1 MTAPASP
8 AKRLPASIWALGFVS
23 LLMDVSSEMIHSLL
37 PVFLVASLGV
47 SMLAVGLIEGAAE
60 ATALLIRH
68 GLLQSPD
75 AVQLE
80 PVEGLRHLSPS
91 KVYE

>member
-1 MTAPASP
+1 MKKWSAAMKDRRAGHPLNIA
-8 AKRLPASIWALGFVS
+8 AALDVLKPIAWIALVS
-23 LLMDVSSEMIHSLL
+23 LVALASRAIGNDGLL
-37 PVFLVASLGV
+37 LG
-47 SMLAVGLIEGAAE
+47 GLWL
-60 ATALLIRH
+60 ALLIRH